1 LTKPVLHIIQDQHCW
16 LHAEKLIWWEEARSI
31 IVSDLHFGKTGHF
44 RKSGI
49 AVPQSVYKED
59 MQQLAAMIAH
69 YQPIKIIAV
78 GDLFHSH
85 ANKELDWFLR
95 WRQDFAHVAFCLVKG
110 NHDILSPDWYEKA
123 AIEVINH
130 YHTEG
135 PFAFIH
141 DTADIPEEQYSHYYW
156 FSGHIHPGIR
166 MEGAA
171 KQSLRLACFFFQQ
184 QHAILPAFSRFT
196 GLQLIRP
203 KKADTLYGIIPA
215 DHRFQTPASILRI
228 Q

>member
-110 NHDILSPDWYEKA
+110 NHDILSPDWYAKA

-130 YHTEG
+130 YHTQG

-184 QHAILPAFSRFT
+184 QYAILPAFSRFT

>member
-1 LTKPVLHIIQDQHCW
+1 LTKPLLHIVQDQHCW
-16 LHAEKLIWWEEARSI
+16 LHAEKLIWWEEARTI
-31 IVSDLHFGKTGHF
+31 VVSDLHFGKTGHF

-69 YQPIKIIAV
+69 YQPAKIIAV

-95 WRQDFAHVAFCLVKG
+95 WRQDFGQVQFLLVKG
-110 NHDILSPDWYEKA
+110 NHDILSADWYAKA
-123 AIEVINH
+123 AIEVVSN
-130 YHTEG
+130 YYTESAFG
-135 PFAFIH
+135 FIH
-141 DTADIPEEQYSHYYW
+141 DTTDIPQDLLNKYYW
-156 FSGHIHPGIR
+156 FSGHIHPGVR

-171 KQSLRLACFFFQQ
+171 KQSLRLACFYFQQ
-184 QHAILPAFSRFT
+184 QYAILPAFSRFT

-203 KKADTLYGIIPA
+203 KKADTIYGIIPA
-215 DHRFQTPASILRI
+215 DNRFQSPASILPL